1 MLELQSLNEN
11 RPVIPVTSWK
21 TMGYHLIK
29 TALLPAALIVKSISI
44 VPCLSVAQVADVA
57 HSQKEQPR

>member
-11 RPVIPVTSWK
+11 CPVIPVTSWK
-21 TMGYHLIK
+21 TMGYHLLT
-29 TALLPAALIVKSISI
+29 TALLPAALIVKSISV